1 MLARMSPQVQF
12 VRKKINLAIKSNIKS
27 LSKLMIEIRG
37 QQFQVLRLGF
47 RDRQIL
53 NLTVREGILDK
64 NLKEDPKISPVS
76 LD

>member
-1 MLARMSPQVQF
+1 
-12 VRKKINLAIKSNIKS
+12 
-27 LSKLMIEIRG
+27 MIEIRG
-37 QQFQVLRLGF
+37 QQFQVLRPGF

-64 NLKEDPKISPVS
+64 NLKEDPKISPFS